1 MKIKELVPILNEF
14 DQNNKV
20 SVDGKKLVIHD
31 EQNWFS
37 YIRFE
42 TYKPE
47 NTELTHEEKIKYLQM
62 AYGIVS
68 DLRSFDLKT
77 LDTIVSL
84 SDLIDIKKRETDL
97 KSICEVKKIVDK
109 RFENNSLPEGYQAN
123 KQ

>member
-1 MKIKELVPILNEF
+1 MTIKELVQILNEF